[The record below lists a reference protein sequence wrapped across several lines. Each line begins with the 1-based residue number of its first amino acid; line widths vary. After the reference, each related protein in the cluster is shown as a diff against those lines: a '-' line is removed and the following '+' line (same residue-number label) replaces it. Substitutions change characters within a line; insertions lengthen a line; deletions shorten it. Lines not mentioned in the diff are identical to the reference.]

1 MMSHE
6 LRTPLNA
13 IGGYVDLME
22 MGIRGGLTEE
32 QRHDLARIQKSQR
45 HLLSLINGLLTFARV
60 ERGSIEY
67 RFGSVSMDEVR
78 ATAESLVLP
87 QAASRGITL
96 AFKGCDPGLCAC
108 ADREKLDQVVLNLL
122 GNAIKFTGRG
132 GTVSLRCERRGE
144 MVAIV
149 VEDTGRGI
157 PADRLAEI
165 FEPFVQLDSKLTRAQ
180 DGVGLGLAISRDLA
194 RGMGGDLTAQSEVGV
209 GSQFTLTLESA

>member
-1 MMSHE
+1 M
-6 LRTPLNA
+6 
-13 IGGYVDLME
+13 
-22 MGIRGGLTEE
+22 
-32 QRHDLARIQKSQR
+32 
-45 HLLSLINGLLTFARV
+45 LTFARV

-87 QAASRGITL
+87 QATSRGLTL
-96 AFKGCDPGLCAC
+96 AFKGCDAGYARAPTARSSIRWCSIFSATRSSSR
-108 ADREKLDQVVLNLL
+108 AAVARVAAVR
-122 GNAIKFTGRG
+122 TP
-132 GTVSLRCERRGE
+132 RR

-149 VEDTGRGI
+149 VEDSGRGI

-194 RGMGGDLTAQSEVGV
+194 RGMGGDLTAQSQVGV